1 MTLASVTREQF
12 EIRSE
17 VEVVHI
23 PTGADFR
30 AYPYRD
36 PDDMLES
43 VKVSWGRA
51 GAPAESTGDYA
62 DEQVRRMA
70 SQLLLEQVLLEQAH
84 QGSRSA
90 HWRAL

>member
-1 MTLASVTREQF
+1 MALAFVTREQF

-23 PTGADFR
+23 PTGSDFR
-30 AYPYRD
+30 AYPYSD
-36 PDDMLES
+36 LDDMLQS

-62 DEQVRRMA
+62 EQVRCMA
-70 SQLLLEQVLLEQAH
+70 SQLLLERAH
-84 QGSRSA
+84 QGSRGRRFLGNA
-90 HWRAL
+90 A